1 MKITTPRHRFV
12 LWIVANLS
20 LLAAVPAAMIYF
32 SRELNAGAY
41 PVDADS
47 ISIPIFGIAMRV
59 VILVIPLNALCWLLL
74 RGYPGAV
81 PLTTSSKGLKFS
93 LRLIAE
99 LCLVF
104 AALCAVAAAWYAI
117 DLAPEFALV
126 FLLWCYVTIA
136 IRAAFLGSARLKN
149 TAKIDSIA

>member
-1 MKITTPRHRFV
+1 MKITTPKHRIV
-12 LWIVANLS
+12 LWGAANVCLI
-20 LLAAVPAAMIYF
+20 ATVPAAMIYY

-47 ISIPIFGIAMRV
+47 ISIPIIGIAMRLA
-59 VILVIPLNALCWLLL
+59 ILIIPLNALCWLLL

-81 PLTTSSKGLKFS
+81 PLTTSSKGLKFG
-93 LRLIAE
+93 LRLIAD

-104 AALCAVAAAWYAI
+104 AAACAVAAAWYAI

-126 FLLWCYVTIA
+126 FLLWCYITIA
-136 IRAAFLGSARLKN
+136 IRAAFLGSARPN
-149 TAKIDSIA
+149 SATKIHSIG